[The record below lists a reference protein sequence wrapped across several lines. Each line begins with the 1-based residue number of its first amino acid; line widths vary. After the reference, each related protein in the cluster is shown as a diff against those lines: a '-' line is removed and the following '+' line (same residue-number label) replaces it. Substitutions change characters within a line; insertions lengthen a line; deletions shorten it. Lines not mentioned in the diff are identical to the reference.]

1 VSKLLRISPD
11 LGLPLDIVTST
22 LVVYGSKGMGK
33 TVLAAVLAEELAAV
47 RLRWSW
53 LDPLGVGYGIRYA
66 ADGRGPGVECL
77 ILGGVHGD
85 IPIEPDGGAAVAD
98 VVVEESVNILIDFSR
113 RKSGEMWAIGEKIR
127 FVTAYAKRLFQRQ
140 GDIVKGRRREPLF
153 QILDEAARYI
163 PQNFPAGHPE
173 LALCLAAWQ
182 QLVEEGRN
190 VALGVGLVTQRSAR
204 MSKDVSELA
213 DAMFAFRT
221 IGPNSLGAVLDWL
234 GEHVERKRIK
244 DLAEQVRKL
253 PRGSALVVS
262 PGWLDVERVV
272 AVRMRKTFDSSATP
286 KAGQRAKTARGDGAK
301 PNLDAIRARMA
312 VTIEKSKADDP
323 KELRKRI
330 LELERQVKA
339 KVVPVVNKVGKTER
353 IEVKVPFIPDKQLR
367 RIESLGNKLGNL
379 SSRAGDLSAQINQAT
394 EDLLRIAVANV
405 VKAVPAAPQRPL
417 ASPAP
422 APGAAPV
429 KSPPKPTNRPLKAP
443 PVTNGAG
450 LPAGERAVL
459 TAIAQTPAGVTRQQ
473 ISILAGYKKST
484 RNAYLSR
491 LSVAGYVEET
501 GDLFTATEQGLGEL
515 GSGFKPLPVGK
526 DLREHWLQHL
536 PEGER
541 KVFGVVVDAYP
552 DTVDRETIGER
563 TEFKK
568 STRNAYISRL
578 NVRKII
584 VISRDGI
591 TAAKELF
598 N

>member
-1 VSKLLRISPD
+1 VRKLLRISPD
-11 LGLPLDIVTST
+11 LSLPLDIVTST
-22 LVVYGSKGMGK
+22 LVVYGTKGMGK

-47 RLRWSW
+47 GLRWAW

-85 IPIEPDGGAAVAD
+85 IPIQPDGGAAVAD
-98 VVVEESVNILIDFSR
+98 VVVEERINILIDFSR
-113 RKSGEMWAIGEKIR
+113 KKSGEMWSIGEKIR

-140 GDIVKGRRREPLF
+140 GDIIKGRRREPLF

-163 PQNFPAGHPE
+163 PQNFSAGNPE
-173 LALCLAAWQ
+173 IAMCVSAWQ

-204 MSKDVSELA
+204 MNKDVSELA

-234 GEHVERKRIK
+234 GEHVERGRIK
-244 DLAEQVRKL
+244 DLAAQVRKL
-253 PRGSALVVS
+253 PKGSALVVS
-262 PGWLDVERVV
+262 PGWLEVERVI
-272 AVRMRKTFDSSATP
+272 AIRMRKTFDSSATP

-301 PNLDAIRARMA
+301 PNLDAIRTRMA
-312 VTIEKSKADDP
+312 ETIEKGKADDP
-323 KELRKRI
+323 RELRKRI
-330 LELERQVKA
+330 LELEKQVKA

-353 IEVKVPFIPDKQLR
+353 VEVKVPFVPDKQLR

-379 SSRAGDLSAQINQAT
+379 SSRAGDLSLQMKQTT
-394 EDLLRIAVANV
+394 EDLLRIAAANV
-405 VKAVPAAPQRPL
+405 VKAVPATPQRQVP
-417 ASPAP
+417 SPAP
-422 APGAAPV
+422 APRAALV
-429 KSPPKPTNRPLKAP
+429 KSPPKTAIRPLKAP
-443 PVTNGAG
+443 PVTNGSG

-459 TAIAQTPAGVTRQQ
+459 IAVAQTPDGATRQQ
-473 ISILAGYKKST
+473 ISILSGYKKST

-491 LSVAGYVEET
+491 LTVAGYVEET
-501 GDLFTATEQGLGEL
+501 GDLFVATEQGLGEL
-515 GSGFKPLPVGK
+515 GSNFEPLPTG
-526 DLREHWLQHL
+526 DALREHWRQNL
-536 PEGER
+536 PDGER
-541 KVFGVVVDAYP
+541 RVFEVVVDSYP
-552 DTVDRETIGER
+552 DSVDRDTIGER

-578 NVRKII
+578 KARKI
-584 VISRDGI
+584 VIIARDGV